1 MHRARMLGNCVE
13 YLAQERGVS
22 DETLCNVLQCD
33 RTNLLAF
40 LKGRR
45 IASFDQ
51 LSALAEVLEVSV
63 AQLLKGDEKHYE
75 ESVVHCMNQF
85 SDPKNR
91 EEILDLIDD
100 YMDVLDALEGDSPL
114 KNRV

>member
-1 MHRARMLGNCVE
+1 MQKARMLGNCVE
-13 YLAQERGVS
+13 YLAKEKGIPNEV
-22 DETLCNVLQCD
+22 LCEVLQCNQ
-33 RTNLLAF
+33 TILLSF

-45 IASFDQ
+45 IASFVQ
-51 LSALAEVLEVSV
+51 LSALAKTLGVSV

-85 SDPKNR
+85 SDFKNR

-100 YMDVLDALEGDSPL
+100 YMDILDAVEGDSL
-114 KNRV
+114 LENRT